1 MKPHPH
7 AQLAQQYWKEAEVDS
22 EAWRNWEYENGDG
35 KWRPLKS
42 TPLFSTDCQYRRR
55 PRTIRIG
62 EYDVPEPLREAP
74 EVGTNYWFVSILK
87 EPPTVD
93 SCEWDGAEFDYL
105 LFERGMIHLTEE
117 AAKIHAEA
125 LISLT
130 RQ

>member
-7 AQLAQQYWKEAEVDS
+7 AKIAQEYWKEAETDD
-22 EAWRNWEYENGDG
+22 EAWKSWEFRKQGQWLPMSSE
-35 KWRPLKS
+35 PMFIPAL
-42 TPLFSTDCQYRRR
+42 QYRRR

-74 EVGTNYWFVSILK
+74 EMGANYWFPSILK

-105 LFERGMIHLTEE
+105 LLERSMIHLTEE